1 MDLTE
6 LRTQI
11 DRIDDEMVRLFVQ
24 RMGICA
30 QVADY
35 KKANGLP
42 VLMPARE
49 QEKLAAVANMVTPEM
64 QPYAQ
69 ALFSCL
75 FSLSKQYQKAC
86 KDAATADK

>member
-24 RMGICA
+24 RMDICA
-30 QVADY
+30 RVADY

-49 QEKLAAVANMVTPEM
+49 QEKLADVTRKAGPEM
-64 QPYAQ
+64 AEYTRQLYTL
-69 ALFSCL
+69 LFE
-75 FSLSKQYQKAC
+75 LSRDYQHKHSEVV
-86 KDAATADK
+86 